1 VLTKTLSDGLE
12 RYQIGPK
19 LRALRL
25 KKKMGLVQLGE
36 HTGLSPALLSK
47 VERGRLF
54 PTLPTLL
61 RISLVFGVN
70 LEHFFNEQ
78 PAPVRVVVRK
88 KDRLRF
94 PDRANATHPTY
105 LFECLD
111 FPATKRPM
119 NGYLVEFQGGT
130 AHADAAHQ
138 HPGVELIYL
147 IDGELA
153 IQFDGDERV
162 LRAGDSAY
170 FDSSQPH
177 RYRRKGAKRCT
188 GVVVTTESLSG

>member
-12 RYQIGPK
+12 RYAIGPK
-19 LRALRL
+19 VRALRL
-25 KKKMGLVQLGE
+25 RKKMGLVELGQ

-47 VERGRLF
+47 IERGRLF

-61 RISLVFGVN
+61 RVSLVFGVS
-70 LEHFFNEQ
+70 LEHFFNEE
-78 PAPVRVVVRK
+78 PTPVRVIVRK

-111 FPATKRPM
+111 FPATKRPL
-119 NGYLVEFQGGT
+119 NGYLVEFQAG
-130 AHADAAHQ
+130 ADHAAAAHQ
-138 HPGVELIYL
+138 HAGVELIYL
-147 IDGELA
+147 IEGELA
-153 IQFDGDERV
+153 IDFDGDERV

-170 FDSSQPH
+170 FDSGQPH
-177 RYRRKGAKRCT
+177 RYRRKGTRRCI
-188 GVVVTTESLSG
+188 GVVVTTESVSG